1 MIKMFTHKDFSVFKI
16 EGLDARMAAI
26 RAEIQPIFQEL
37 DDYMVAQLAP
47 KLGATLPVHIAQHRR
62 RTANA
67 PDFTW
72 SAMGGNKRGYK
83 KFPHFT
89 LGINGEYVVMWL
101 SFIDNPQNEQAM
113 AQALLDKPELF
124 TGLPT
129 DMVLN
134 TDHTKNNYHDLTKES
149 LEEDLIRW
157 RDVKKGEFQIGR
169 ILKSDEL
176 QSLEAEKARAYMLET
191 YRLLLPLYQLAYP
204 ICLAE

>member
-1 MIKMFTHKDFSVFKI
+1 MTKMFTQKEFAIFKV
-16 EGLDARMAAI
+16 EGLEARMSAI

-37 DDYMVAQLAP
+37 DDYFVAQLAP
-47 KLGATLPVHIAQHRR
+47 ELGVALPVHIAQHRR

-89 LGINGEYVVMWL
+89 LGINEEYVVMWL
-101 SFIDNPQNEQAM
+101 SFIDNPQNEQNM
-113 AQALLDKPELF
+113 AQALLDQSELF
-124 TGLPT
+124 DGLPA

-134 TDHTKNNYHDLTKES
+134 TDHTKNNYHPLTKES
-149 LEEDLIRW
+149 LAEDLVRW

-169 ILKSDEL
+169 VLKSDAFNL
-176 QSLEAEKARAYMLET
+176 LTPEKSRNYMLET
-191 YRLLLPLYQLAYP
+191 YRLLLPLYQFTYP